1 MQSLLRSNRKMSTV
15 IKKIQITPEV
25 LLKRLMSLITE
36 ILTEKERM
44 STAFIN
50 IYRTAK
56 ALQTFWPKCSD
67 QSLVH
72 SVVLPFQSVYRISE
86 ILSETSVE
94 VFQSKCTINTN
105 CNYTDKTITRNNHS
119 PYLHDS
125 WTPPRPSVKRHT
137 MT

>member
-1 MQSLLRSNRKMSTV
+1 MQSLLRSNRKISTV

-25 LLKRLMSLITE
+25 LLKHLMSLITE

-67 QSLVH
+67 
-72 SVVLPFQSVYRISE
+72 
-86 ILSETSVE
+86 
-94 VFQSKCTINTN
+94 
-105 CNYTDKTITRNNHS
+105 
-119 PYLHDS
+119 
-125 WTPPRPSVKRHT
+125 
-137 MT
+137 